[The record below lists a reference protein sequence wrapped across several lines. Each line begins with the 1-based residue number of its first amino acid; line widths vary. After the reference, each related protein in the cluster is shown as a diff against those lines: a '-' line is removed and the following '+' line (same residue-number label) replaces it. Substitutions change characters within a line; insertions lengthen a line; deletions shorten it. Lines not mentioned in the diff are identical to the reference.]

1 MDCSNIGSARPAT
14 SSVDG
19 TNDARRVHSGHERRS
34 ERREERRSERRDDR
48 HAAFAELKAKVQQT
62 LQGSTPAE
70 AGNSSDSSFE
80 AEFKASIHL
89 SGPNGSVDAKIKF
102 SLDAESG
109 GAGSNGDSSNDF
121 ASALQG
127 FTEALFS
134 ALKTL
139 YGAEPQTP
147 QTAVSTVSAPVL
159 TDALASAPSTAIAAS
174 TDTPAPATEAVAGST
189 PAALPST
196 DTPAPAESAVPTPS
210 SGSASLSIRVRMT
223 YGSFDGQL
231 GALTHRLAQP
241 DVGNDVPA
249 VGAMFND
256 LAARFS
262 QLLSTAP
269 GGDGQHTTLGGFL
282 AALAHAFKQP
292 SGGTPIKAG
301 PEDGATDTADSTDA
315 SNAADTPAPAI
326 AVGEPAPTAAA
337 PSTQAVGA
345 SVSYRQLMS
354 YENASSSFMLQASLR
369 SHTVYATA

>member
-1 MDCSNIGSARPAT
+1 MDCSTIGAARPAT

-19 TNDARRVHSGHERRS
+19 TNDARRVHGGHERRH
-34 ERREERRSERRDDR
+34 ERREERRTERRDDR
-48 HAAFAELKAKVQQT
+48 SEAFAQLKVKVQQT
-62 LQGSTPAE
+62 LQGSAPAE
-70 AGNSSDSSFE
+70 AGGSGDNGFE
-80 AEFKASIHL
+80 AELKASIHL
-89 SGPNGSVDAKIKF
+89 SGPNGSVDAKIKL

-109 GAGSNGDSSNDF
+109 ASNGGDGNDF

-147 QTAVSTVSAPVL
+147 QSATSTVSAPVL
-159 TDALASAPSTAIAAS
+159 TDALASAPSTTIASS
-174 TDTPAPATEAVAGST
+174 TDTPAPATEAAAGSA
-189 PAALPST
+189 PAAVPST
-196 DTPAPAESAVPTPS
+196 DTPAPAESATSTPS
-210 SGSASLSIRVRMT
+210 SASGSASLSIRVRMT

-241 DVGNDVPA
+241 DVGGDVPA

-269 GGDGQHTTLGGFL
+269 GDGAHTTLGGFL

-301 PEDGATDTADSTDA
+301 PADGAADA
-315 SNAADTPAPAI
+315 GAAAEAPAPTV
-326 AVGEPAPTAAA
+326 AVGEPAPTATA
-337 PSTQAVGA
+337 PSTQAVSA
-345 SVSYRQLMS
+345 SFSYRQLMT
-354 YENASSSFMLQASLR
+354 YENTSSAFMLQASLR
-369 SHTVYATA
+369 SPMVYATA